1 MIKPSGSHARQKACW
16 AFVQNDET
24 ARCGN
29 RLSSGQGVVFMHDKP
44 FLADLAQTDGQSKIK
59 WFTLAV
65 SVDISS
71 RLLLLFF
78 VVSRV

>member
-1 MIKPSGSHARQKACW
+1 
-16 AFVQNDET
+16 
-24 ARCGN
+24 
-29 RLSSGQGVVFMHDKP
+29 VVFIHDKP

-78 VVSRV
+78 VVSRA